1 MSKIYLKYLE
11 LKQNNPNKLYLF
23 KSGKFY
29 IFVGDDCDIINN
41 YVVLKKTKFSNESDK
56 CGFPENVLN
65 DYLRVFKNHNL
76 DIEVINDVSLNKD
89 NLLYNYIENIDINTI
104 TPLESLNYLKK
115 IKELINNEEQS

>member
-76 DIEVINDVSLNKD
+76 DIAVINDVSLNKD

>member
-56 CGFPENVLN
+56 CGFPDNVLN

-76 DIEVINDVSLNKD
+76 DIAVINDVSLNND
-89 NLLYNYIENIDINTI
+89 NLIYNYIENIDINTI

>member
-1 MSKIYLKYLE
+1 MSKIYNEYLRLKAE
-11 LKQNNPNKLYLF
+11 DSNKLYLF